1 VVLRDGS
8 GVWAKVAPT
17 VTNCGSCLAWG
28 LTYSQ
33 GACAACYMFAG
44 RYRNLG
50 ACGACSRQE
59 PLKRGYC
66 RLCWCQA
73 ALERPNG
80 PNTPLAPYVEQ
91 TRHQQLFLAGMS
103 RRCATPR
110 AFPRRYGVK
119 GRPPKPPPP
128 AVGQPYVGWVQPS
141 IFDDARRDYRYGRI
155 DLRRGP
161 APDNPWLA
169 WALHLAHVMAEARGF
184 DHIVRRTLNR
194 NLVMLLAD
202 HTAGEVIRTSDFC
215 EVLRDRGASLGH
227 TTEIL
232 QAMGILC
239 DDRPATFEQ
248 WLVDKLDGLASGI
261 GSETQRW
268 ARTLRDGSP
277 RTRPR
282 EQKTVQSYLR
292 VARPALLG
300 WSAGYD
306 HLREVTRAD
315 IVAHVNTLHGHQRQ
329 ATMVALR
336 SLFGW
341 AKTNG
346 VVFANP
352 TSNIRI
358 GRRDDSVLQPLSP
371 AEITRTVEAATTPQ
385 ARLVVALAAVHA
397 ARPGAIR
404 ALHLDDVDLANRRL
418 TIAGRTRPLDELTH
432 RVLVAWLDHRR
443 RRWPNTANAHLLI
456 SARTAVGHGPVSAPG
471 INLMLRGLPAT
482 LERLR
487 IDRQLEEALT
497 HRADPLHLAVVF
509 DLDESTA
516 IRYAASARQLLQRP
530 HEDDP
535 VAWPRT
541 QVPLGDNASDEHS
554 GSR

>member
-1 VVLRDGS
+1 MVLRDGT
-8 GVWAKVAPT
+8 GPKVATT
-17 VTNCGSCLAWG
+17 VTSCRSCLAWG

-33 GACAACYMFAG
+33 GVCLACYMFAG
-44 RYRNLG
+44 RYRKLG

-73 ALERPNG
+73 ALERPSG

-91 TRHQQLFLAGMS
+91 VRHQQLFLAGMS
-103 RRCATPR
+103 RRRAAPQ

-128 AVGQPYVGWVQPS
+128 AVVRPRVDWVQLP
-141 IFDDARRDYRYGRI
+141 ILDNDRRDYRYGRI

-184 DHIVRRTLNR
+184 DPIVCRTLNR

-202 HTAGEVIRTSDFC
+202 HTAGEVIRTSDFS
-215 EVLRDRGASLGH
+215 EVVRDRCASLAH

-248 WLVDKLDGLASGI
+248 WLAGKLDGLAPGI

-282 EQKTVQSYLR
+282 EQNTVQSYLR
-292 VARPALLG
+292 VARPALLA
-300 WSAGYD
+300 WSGGYD
-306 HLREVTRAD
+306 HLREVTHAD
-315 IVAHVNTLHGHQRQ
+315 VVAYADTLHGHHRQ
-329 ATMVALR
+329 STMVALR

-352 TSNIRI
+352 TRRIRTA
-358 GRRDDSVLQPLSP
+358 RRDDPIFQPLLP
-371 AEITRTVEAATTPQ
+371 EEIAQTVEAATTPQ

-432 RVLVAWLDHRR
+432 RSWSPGSTIA
-443 RRWPNTANAHLLI
+443 AGA
-456 SARTAVGHGPVSAPG
+456 GPTP
-471 INLMLRGLPAT
+471 PT
-482 LERLR
+482 P
-487 IDRQLEEALT
+487 T
-497 HRADPLHLAVVF
+497 C
-509 DLDESTA
+509 
-516 IRYAASARQLLQRP
+516 
-530 HEDDP
+530 
-535 VAWPRT
+535 
-541 QVPLGDNASDEHS
+541 
-554 GSR
+554 